1 MGKNADTIKMGGN
14 RFDCG
19 PSVIKQTDIQQEKL
33 DMKLFIKS
41 DEEEKTFLNG
51 FEEVRKKITFQ

>member
-19 PSVIKQTDIQQEKL
+19 PTIIKQMNFQQEKL
-33 DMKLFIKS
+33 DMTLFIK
-41 DEEEKTFLNG
+41 DDTKEEPFLNG
-51 FEEVRKKITFQ
+51 FEEARKKLTFQ

>member
-19 PSVIKQTDIQQEKL
+19 PTVIKQTNSQQEKL
-33 DMKLFIKS
+33 DMKLFIK
-41 DEEEKTFLNG
+41 DDTEEEPFLNG
-51 FEEVRKKITFQ
+51 FEEVRKKLTFQ